1 MLRKLSDGSILILP
15 ISPILSFLLS
25 LNNLRNK
32 LNGCVFVIFYAL
44 FGFAHSF
51 SDPRAD
57 CYRKMVAFETFAS
70 TATITD
76 IWNDFLSGNTFDIF
90 EGMLFIVCS
99 NITTNI
105 KVVFFIVGLIGGL
118 FAYLF
123 LSKIQKYMQLH
134 YGNRCTYIITIL
146 YVLLYN
152 PVAIGGIRNFIAMTI
167 FSYYTFLFLIEKK
180 NTALLG
186 ILSTSLIH
194 FSFILNIC
202 IVIIARL
209 FVTKRYVNILWWTAI
224 VSCISSVFITPDFWG
239 NIIQNMNLGNFNQA
253 MESRA
258 SSYASEETAA
268 AFEQSLT
275 VQLQR
280 VGNYFIRGF
289 YVLFLIYLRKNEN
302 KFSISSFD
310 NVLYAYML
318 FFLTFGY
325 LMTSFSVVGN
335 RYLLLGYFISYF
347 FLLKLYIQHS
357 DIYKLN
363 KYIKSLPWVFG
374 VNFAWL
380 VMNAWFVLDHRFFY
394 LPAPFLLL

>member
-44 FGFAHSF
+44 FGFSHSF

-70 TATITD
+70 TTTITD

-167 FSYYTFLFLIEKK
+167 FSYYAFLFLIEKK

-186 ILSTSLIH
+186 VLSTSLIH

-202 IVIIARL
+202 VVIIARL
-209 FVTKRYVNILWWTAI
+209 FVTKRHVNILWWTAI

-239 NIIQNMNLGNFNQA
+239 NIIQNLNLGNFNQA

-310 NVLYAYML
+310 SVLYAYML

-347 FLLKLYIQHS
+347 L
-357 DIYKLN
+357 
-363 KYIKSLPWVFG
+363 SLI
-374 VNFAWL
+374 
-380 VMNAWFVLDHRFFY
+380 HI
-394 LPAPFLLL
+394 

>member
-1 MLRKLSDGSILILP
+1 MLNFNSVLI
-15 ISPILSFLLS
+15 SSNTCSFLLS

-57 CYRKMVAFETFAS
+57 CYRKMVAFETFTS

-167 FSYYTFLFLIEKK
+167 FSYYAFLFLIEKK

-186 ILSTSLIH
+186 VLSTSLIH

-202 IVIIARL
+202 VVIIARL
-209 FVTKRYVNILWWTAI
+209 FVTKRHVIFFGGQLLFPVYHLCLSLLIFGAILSKT
-224 VSCISSVFITPDFWG
+224 
-239 NIIQNMNLGNFNQA
+239 
-253 MESRA
+253 
-258 SSYASEETAA
+258 
-268 AFEQSLT
+268 
-275 VQLQR
+275 
-280 VGNYFIRGF
+280 
-289 YVLFLIYLRKNEN
+289 
-302 KFSISSFD
+302 
-310 NVLYAYML
+310 
-318 FFLTFGY
+318 
-325 LMTSFSVVGN
+325 
-335 RYLLLGYFISYF
+335 
-347 FLLKLYIQHS
+347 
-357 DIYKLN
+357 
-363 KYIKSLPWVFG
+363 
-374 VNFAWL
+374 
-380 VMNAWFVLDHRFFY
+380 
-394 LPAPFLLL
+394 

>member
-1 MLRKLSDGSILILP
+1 
-15 ISPILSFLLS
+15 
-25 LNNLRNK
+25 
-32 LNGCVFVIFYAL
+32 
-44 FGFAHSF
+44 
-51 SDPRAD
+51 
-57 CYRKMVAFETFAS
+57 
-70 TATITD
+70 
-76 IWNDFLSGNTFDIF
+76 
-90 EGMLFIVCS
+90 
-99 NITTNI
+99 
-105 KVVFFIVGLIGGL
+105 
-118 FAYLF
+118 
-123 LSKIQKYMQLH
+123 
-134 YGNRCTYIITIL
+134 
-146 YVLLYN
+146 
-152 PVAIGGIRNFIAMTI
+152 
-167 FSYYTFLFLIEKK
+167 
-180 NTALLG
+180 
-186 ILSTSLIH
+186 
-194 FSFILNIC
+194 
-202 IVIIARL
+202 
-209 FVTKRYVNILWWTAI
+209 
-224 VSCISSVFITPDFWG
+224 
-239 NIIQNMNLGNFNQA
+239 

-310 NVLYAYML
+310 SVLYAYML

>member
-57 CYRKMVAFETFAS
+57 CYRKMVAFETFTS

-167 FSYYTFLFLIEKK
+167 FSYYAFLFLIEKK

-186 ILSTSLIH
+186 VLSTSLIH

-202 IVIIARL
+202 VVIIARL
-209 FVTKRYVNILWWTAI
+209 FVTKRHVNILWWTAI

-239 NIIQNMNLGNFNQA
+239 NIIQNLNLGNFNQA

-310 NVLYAYML
+310 SVLYAYML

-363 KYIKSLPWVFG
+363 HYCPVKAGKSVFEI
-374 VNFAWL
+374 VET
-380 VMNAWFVLDHRFFY
+380 
-394 LPAPFLLL
+394 

>member
-57 CYRKMVAFETFAS
+57 CYRKMVAFETFTS
-70 TATITD
+70 TTTITD

-134 YGNRCTYIITIL
+134 YGNRCTYTITIL

-167 FSYYTFLFLIEKK
+167 FSYYAFLFLIEKK

-186 ILSTSLIH
+186 VLSTSLIH

-202 IVIIARL
+202 VVIIARL
-209 FVTKRYVNILWWTAI
+209 FVTKRHVNILWWTAI

-239 NIIQNMNLGNFNQA
+239 NIIQNLNLGNFNQA

-310 NVLYAYML
+310 SVLYAYML

-363 KYIKSLPWVFG
+363 KYIKSLPWARLFH
-374 VNFAWL
+374 L
-380 VMNAWFVLDHRFFY
+380 KQPL
-394 LPAPFLLL
+394 